1 MTNSPMINSPV
12 STFTEWGRLQEV
24 IVGDFRGYTIPQ
36 RLDDVEL
43 SFRSFYHD
51 NIFRDVKR
59 LRKYKLNVYAED
71 VRTYPEQIEEERA
84 EDLDGISKL
93 LESFDVIVKRPRAMP
108 AIEEIKTPD
117 WVNVTSPC
125 GNVRDQFLVIGDE
138 IIETSPMMRGRYFE
152 ADHIK
157 HLFLDYFRRGARW
170 TVAPRPRMLE
180 ESFDRSYF
188 EENPPGFDANNF
200 EIMFDGA
207 QCLKLGTDILFNVAN
222 QNHILGAM
230 WLQRH
235 LGERFKVHQV
245 RFTDNHI
252 DGVLLPLRP
261 GTFIMHRRIY
271 EKRDLLLPP
280 GLQKWDAIVFADE
293 QAVTS
298 SDEDVLLASKSINMN
313 VFSIDAERVMI
324 NEDAVNTIRAL
335 ERAGF
340 TPVPARLRHSRLYA
354 GAFHCSTL
362 DIRRDDR
369 LESYF

>member
-1 MTNSPMINSPV
+1 MSNSPV
-12 STFTEWGRLQEV
+12 NSFTEWGRLQEV
-24 IVGDFRGYTIPQ
+24 IVGDFRNYTIPK
-36 RLDDVEL
+36 RLDDVEI

-51 NIFRDVKR
+51 NIFRNVR
-59 LRKYKLNVYAED
+59 RFRTFKLNVYAED
-71 VRTYPEQIEEERA
+71 MRTYPEQIEEERA
-84 EDLDGISKL
+84 EDLDGIVKL
-93 LESFDVIVKRPRAMP
+93 LESFDVIVKRPLPMT
-108 AIEEIKTPD
+108 EVKEIRTPD

-138 IIETSPMMRGRYFE
+138 LIETSPMMRGRLFE
-152 ADHIK
+152 NDQVK

-188 EENPPGFDANNF
+188 GENPPGFDANNL

-207 QCLKLGTDILFNVAN
+207 QCLKLGADILFNVST
-222 QNHILGAM
+222 QNHVLGAM

-235 LGERFKVHQV
+235 LGSRFRVHQIRV
-245 RFTDNHI
+245 SDHHI
-252 DGVLLPLRP
+252 DGAILPLRP
-261 GTFIMHRRIY
+261 GTFLVHRKVY
-271 EKRDLLLPP
+271 ENRELLPP
-280 GLQKWDAIVFADE
+280 ALQKWDLIPFTDE
-293 QAVTS
+293 QASTS
-298 SDEDVLLASKSINMN
+298 DDDALLASKSINMN
-313 VFSIDAERVMI
+313 VFSIDENRVMI
-324 NEDAVNTIRAL
+324 NQDAVNTIRAI

-362 DIRRDDR
+362 DIRRDEK

>member
-1 MTNSPMINSPV
+1 MTDSPV
-12 STFTEWGRLQEV
+12 STFTEWDRLREV
-24 IVGDFRGYTIPQ
+24 IVGDFRNYTIPKS
-36 RLDDVEL
+36 LDDVEL

-51 NIFRDVKR
+51 NIFLGVQK
-59 LRKYKLNVYAED
+59 LQKYKLNVYAED
-71 VRTYPEQIEEERA
+71 MRTYPERIEEERA
-84 EDLDGISKL
+84 EDLDGVAKV
-93 LESFDVIVKRPRAMP
+93 LESFDVTVKRPLPMTTVQ
-108 AIEEIKTPD
+108 EFKTPD
-117 WVNVTSPC
+117 WVNVTTPC

-152 ADHIK
+152 NDHVK

-188 EENPPGFDANNF
+188 NESTPESDANNF

-207 QCLKLGTDILFNVAN
+207 QCLKLGTDILFNVST
-222 QNHILGAM
+222 QNHILGAI

-235 LGERFKVHQV
+235 LGERFTVHQV
-245 RFTDNHI
+245 RFTDHHI

-261 GTFIMHRRIY
+261 GTFLIHRRIY
-271 EKRDLLLPP
+271 EKRDQLMPP
-280 GLQKWDAIVFADE
+280 ALQKWDMIVFADE
-293 QAVTS
+293 PPATAV
-298 SDEDVLLASKSINMN
+298 DAEVMLASKSISMN

-324 NEDAVNTIRAL
+324 NKDAVNTIRAL

-340 TPVPARLRHSRLYA
+340 TPVPTQLRHSRLYA

-362 DIRRDDR
+362 DIRRDGG
-369 LESYF
+369 LESYL